1 MSALIGSRG
10 RSPRALFCCFA
21 ALLRRCC
28 RRTLFVMSAPITHR
42 YLGVQG
48 RGTIALPADVRRRLH
63 LDEPGA
69 QLEMTERADGV
80 IELRAALPIPADQRW
95 FWAER
100 WQEREREV
108 DEHVAAGRVRVHE
121 STEDFLDHL
130 DHLDEL
136 AGE

>member
-1 MSALIGSRG
+1 MLRVHGYAFRMSTR
-10 RSPRALFCCFA
+10 
-21 ALLRRCC
+21 
-28 RRTLFVMSAPITHR
+28 ITPR

-69 QLEMTERADGV
+69 QLEMTEREDGV
-80 IELRAALPIPADQRW
+80 LELRAALPIPADQLW

-108 DEHVAAGRVRVHE
+108 DAHVEAGRVSTHG
-121 STEDFLDHL
+121 STESFLDHL
-130 DHLDEL
+130 DDLDR
-136 AGE
+136 G

>member
-1 MSALIGSRG
+1 MAVPVSK
-10 RSPRALFCCFA
+10 
-21 ALLRRCC
+21 
-28 RRTLFVMSAPITHR
+28 HR

-80 IELRAALPIPADQRW
+80 IELRPALPVPADQRW
-95 FWAER
+95 FWTER

-108 DEHVAAGRVRVHE
+108 DDQVAAGHVAVHE
-121 STEDFLDHL
+121 STDDFLA
-130 DHLDEL
+130 HLDEL
-136 AGE
+136 ADS